1 MQDVHADQRRSPSS
15 SPPPPLA
22 PTLLGLP
29 SRPHSHPHPHL
40 PPRPQAPSPCRPCSS
55 SLPPSASPPP
65 YCPRLR
71 PRTNLQPHPR
81 PRRPRP
87 HRHPHHRPGT
97 ARKCKA
103 CEKPNPSWPSK
114 KKLKEAKEAKAEAK
128 AEKLK
133 AEAPKAEAEA
143 ARPAAPAFK
152 LPIDVR
158 RDVGVSEE
166 QHTANVQTQNAKKWK
181 RLSLW
186 ERGSAGAEGA
196 EGEGS
201 TEGEGREKKRAPPP
215 PPLAL
220 GGTSSTRNGKKRSYD
235 GVEGESPPSPS
246 LPPSLATSPNG
257 AVRSW
262 PTSPSPQPGLQG
274 SGDTGTQGSADPNAS
289 RVHLVLRGAD
299 PGIHRW
305 PNAETRG
312 STRSAQVQ
320 VHDQLH
326 QWPDPRPDP
335 GLYHA
340 AEEDARC
347 LICLGDLDADTYIE
361 PTAESGP
368 ARPNASSR
376 QRLSWPALP
385 PGWPALRLVAPSR
398 LRTARPP

>member
-1 MQDVHADQRRSPSS
+1 LEERGAPSEK
-15 SPPPPLA
+15 PPPTHKPEKWA
-22 PTLLGLP
+22 CKTCTLIN
-29 SRPHSHPHPHL
+29 
-40 PPRPQAPSPCRPCSS
+40 A
-55 SLPPSASPPP
+55 
-65 YCPRLR
+65 
-71 PRTNLQPHPR
+71 
-81 PRRPRP
+81 
-87 HRHPHHRPGT
+87 GT

-133 AEAPKAEAEA
+133 AEAAKAEAEA

-196 EGEGS
+196 EGVEGAEGEGS
-201 TEGEGREKKRAPPP
+201 AEGEGREKKRAPPP

-274 SGDTGTQGSADPNAS
+274 SGDPGTQSSADPNAS

-361 PTAESGP
+361 PTAESGWGHTKCCGLTYHFGCLSSWL
-368 ARPNASSR
+368 NNYASEVQCRADDGSTYKMQLEGKCPTCR
-376 QRLSWPALP
+376 KSISKSKRRMFAGQ
-385 PGWPALRLVAPSR
+385 
-398 LRTARPP
+398 